1 MDYYRSAVETAAAVK
16 AGDISPVEL
25 VDAFLERIAERND
38 LSNAYVTVID
48 EEARE
53 MAREAER
60 AVERGDDLG
69 PLHGVPV
76 ALKDLYAHK
85 AGVRTT
91 FGAKPFADHVADSDA
106 VITERLEA
114 AGAIPLG
121 KTNTPEF
128 GHKPRTD
135 NELVGPT
142 GTPFARDRIAG
153 GSSGGSAAALADGL
167 TTVATGSD
175 VGGSLRVP
183 ASCCHVASVK
193 PTYGLIPS
201 DRRPDA
207 FSSHTPTGVV
217 GPMAR
222 TVDDL
227 ALLLDVLVGSDDRD
241 PFSVPHPGD
250 DYPAATDRASEDL
263 SVAYSPDLDAFTVE
277 QAVLEAVEDALDAV
291 GDAGV
296 TVAEAGLDGPPKSDL
311 QHAFSVQATA
321 KFATLAR
328 EIEDEHGIDLAGDR
342 ADEMSQSFVNTVLM
356 GRGHEAVE
364 HNVQN
369 VTRTAMYDAVEAAL
383 EGHDALVCPTLAVPP
398 FPLDDPDPTEIAG
411 EPANGTLTDWT
422 LSWVFN
428 VTGHPVV
435 CVPAGLTDDGL
446 PVGLQLVG
454 NRYAEADLLAVA
466 AVFERANPWVKTY
479 PGR

>member
-1 MDYYRSAVETAAAVK
+1 VK
-16 AGDISPVEL
+16 AGEESPVAL
-25 VDAFLERIAERND
+25 VDAVLERIEARNE
-38 LSNAYVTVID
+38 LSNAYVTVIAD
-48 EEARE
+48 EARE
-53 MAREAER
+53 MAEAAER
-60 AVERGDDLG
+60 AVETGEDLG
-69 PLHGVPV
+69 PLHGVPL

-85 AGVRTT
+85 EGVRTT
-91 FGAKPFADHVADSDA
+91 YGAKPFADNVAERDA
-106 VITERLEA
+106 IITERLEA

-153 GSSGGSAAALADGL
+153 GSSGGSAAALADGIA
-167 TTVATGSD
+167 TIATGSD

-193 PTYGLIPS
+193 PTLGLIPKAS
-201 DRRPDA
+201 RPDA
-207 FSSHTPTGVV
+207 FSSHTPTGVM

-222 TVDDL
+222 SVGDL
-227 ALLLDVLVGSDDRD
+227 AVLLDVLVGPDHRD
-241 PFSVPHPGD
+241 PLSVPHPGD
-250 DYPAATDRASEDL
+250 DYTAALDRPTEDL
-263 SVAYSPDLDAFTVE
+263 SVAYSLDLDMFTIEEPVRD
-277 QAVLEAVEDALDAV
+277 AVDDAVEALA
-291 GDAGV
+291 DAGAAVDDV
-296 TVAEAGLDGPPKSDL
+296 TIDGPGKMDL
-311 QHAFSVQATA
+311 QYAFSVQATA

-328 EIEDEHGIDLAGDR
+328 EIDEETGMDLVEDY
-342 ADEMSQSFVNTVLM
+342 ADEMSRSFVNTVLM
-356 GRGHEAVE
+356 GQGHEAVE

-369 VTRTAMYDAVEAAL
+369 VTRTAMYDAIEDVV

-411 EPANGTLTDWT
+411 EPANGTLTDWS
-422 LSWVFN
+422 LPWVFN

-446 PVGLQLVG
+446 PVGLQIVG
-454 NRYAEADLLAVA
+454 QRYAEADLLAVA
-466 AVFERANPWVKTY
+466 AAFERANPWAETY